1 MTVANFNWKKGLLF
15 GVAFLFAACCGI
27 GAIASKDT
35 PAKTAQEPSEAT
47 KAVPTAIPTPAPTE
61 VPCSV
66 SIAQWKSDMRE
77 VISTV
82 QTAGKKASESKV
94 QDAQNVMAYAIDL
107 LSKTD
112 VPTCD
117 ERAQTVVTTMNKG
130 LTTMLK
136 QYIAI
141 GNGDVAMADVY
152 ATQAIQEINAASDI
166 LSDLNKD
173 YPNE

>member
-61 VPCSV
+61 VPCRRL
-66 SIAQWKSDMRE
+66 IAVWKSDMGE
-77 VISTV
+77 VMSAVI
-82 QTAGKKASESKV
+82 TASEKASDSKM
-94 QDAQNVMAYAIDL
+94 QDAINITGYAIEL
-107 LSKTD
+107 LNKVE

-117 ERAQTVVTTMNKG
+117 ERVQTFATTMNKG
-130 LTTMLK
+130 LNTMIT
-136 QYIAI
+136 QYTAMK
-141 GNGDVAMADVY
+141 NGDAAMADVHGLQAMREIKA
-152 ATQAIQEINAASDI
+152 ATDI

-173 YPNE
+173 YP